1 MGKLGAWVGGDCL
14 LIVSD
19 VCADWGEVNVL
30 NEVRGVFG
38 LRVHTATFY
47 VLEERF
53 FFWGG
58 GSPGHTATHSFI
70 HTLISLIWKNE
81 CIYGWVYM
89 YVIMI

>member
-53 FFWGG
+53 Y
-58 GSPGHTATHSFI
+58 PHRYPLLHTHI
-70 HTLISLIWKNE
+70 NIPNME
-81 CIYGWVYM
+81 E
-89 YVIMI
+89 

>member
-1 MGKLGAWVGGDCL
+1 MGKLGAWVGGDWL
-14 LIVSD
+14 LTVSD

-53 FFWGG
+53 FFGG
-58 GSPGHTATHSFI
+58 GVPGPHRYPHRYPLLHTHI
-70 HTLISLIWKNE
+70 NIPNME
-81 CIYGWVYM
+81 E
-89 YVIMI
+89 